1 MKTFRSR
8 VVRMGLGLLVF
19 ACGRLLIAAE
29 WPMVEAIDGQPAA
42 AELRRL
48 IETAET
54 LGEPLAASVG
64 EGLGEVRQATD
75 AATAAE
81 RVQHLL
87 DPLCGLA
94 VVLHAD
100 AAPELV
106 VRPQAV
112 EGGGIELVEQG
123 WRTVLVKV
131 VNEERLRRRLRIE
144 SPNARPLP
152 HAPADQVD
160 ARWMSLALYAGQPAS
175 PTLTGLP
182 VEYRFLQ
189 IFSREEGEQTAVLEC
204 AAPGPAN
211 GHAASSIAAEW
222 QFRDGPAGWKPTNQI
237 ELTTEGGRLLVR
249 GTGDDPFMTASLPE
263 PVRAGGYVLR
273 FWARA
278 EEPGVGQLFWQTEQ
292 RPAPDGAHAVSFQLE
307 PGQEHLY
314 EIAFTAEDTL
324 TGIRID
330 PNGVPG
336 TMRIDW
342 MELASAERGRDWT
355 AATVPFR
362 THGSQ
367 PLTFRV
373 IDDDDRPAM
382 ACFEVTDAQGRV
394 YPPQGKRLA
403 PDFFFQRQIYRG
415 DGESIR
421 LPPGDYTVR
430 CSRGPESLP
439 EVQQVTVRP
448 GEQAEPLELVY
459 RVKRWVD
466 PSRRGYWSGDHHIH
480 AAGCAHY
487 ENPTQGV
494 MPPDMLRHCMGEDLK
509 VGCCLTWGPCFDFQ
523 KRFFTGRLDDA
534 SEYPYLIRYDIEV
547 SGFGSHASGHLNLLR
562 LTEQIPPG
570 GDSKNHW
577 PTLGLNTLRWAKRQ
591 GAVCGPAHSAIG
603 LTRLVDRLPGSEGLD
618 GPGGLPTY
626 AIPAFDGIG
635 ANEFIMN
642 VTHQVPGPDG
652 SPVPAVDFI
661 STMNT
666 DRTAEW
672 NMWYQVLNAGLRVRA
687 SGETDFPCITGERV
701 GIGRVYV
708 KLDGPLEFD
717 SWCDG
722 IAAGRSYVSD
732 GRTHLMDFTAR
743 HDRTGVSCEC
753 GVKGSELAVAGG
765 DPVTFTVDAAAYRED
780 GQQLRAEL
788 VVNGF
793 PVAEQE
799 LPADGSLTPLT
810 FEHRFDR
817 SGWAAARVF
826 PGGHTNPILVIAAG
840 QPICE
845 PQSVAWCLRCVQRC
859 REAKMPTY
867 REEEHSTAEADYDH
881 AEKFFQSLLREA
893 SQESR

>member
-1 MKTFRSR
+1 VNKTAMTL
-8 VVRMGLGLLVF
+8 VLLLTSLAWSGFGVLP
-19 ACGRLLIAAE
+19 AAAAE
-29 WPMVEAIDGQPAA
+29 AAWPMVDAVPSQPAA

-48 IETAET
+48 IETAGT
-54 LGEPLAASVG
+54 LGEPLGEQLADGLERIRAVDDDSEAAG
-64 EGLGEVRQATD
+64 QLQAM
-75 AATAAE
+75 
-81 RVQHLL
+81 L
-87 DPLCGLA
+87 DPLCSLA
-94 VVLHAD
+94 VVLDSD
-100 AAPELV
+100 AP
-106 VRPQAV
+106 PQLIPN
-112 EGGGIELVEQG
+112 GKSIELIEQG
-123 WRTVLVKV
+123 WATVLVKV
-131 VNEERLRRRLRIE
+131 VNPDRLRRRLRME

-152 HAPADQVD
+152 HAPADEVD
-160 ARWMSLALYAGQPAS
+160 ARWLSLSLYAGLPAS
-175 PTLTGLP
+175 PSLTGLP
-182 VEYRFLQ
+182 LEYRYLQ
-189 IFSREEGEQTAVLEC
+189 VFSTKEGDRQAVLEC
-204 AAPGPAN
+204 AAPGPA
-211 GHAASSIAAEW
+211 GGDGESTIAAEW
-222 QFRDGPAGWKPTNQI
+222 RFADDADGWMPQNQI
-237 ELTTEGGRLLVR
+237 ELKAHDGSLHVR
-249 GTGDDPFMTASLPE
+249 GTGDDPFMAASLPK

-273 FWARA
+273 FWAKA
-278 EEPGVGQLFWQTEQ
+278 EEPGVGQLFWMTEQ
-292 RPAPDGAHAVSFQLE
+292 QPHPDGGRQVSFQLE
-307 PGQEHLY
+307 PGREALY
-314 EIAFTAEDTL
+314 EVAFTADDTL
-324 TGIRID
+324 TGLRID

-336 TMRIDW
+336 RMRIDW
-342 MELASAERGRDWT
+342 MELASAERSRDWAT
-355 AATVPFR
+355 ATIPFR
-362 THGSQ
+362 TRPSA

-373 IDDDDRPAM
+373 MDDADRPAM
-382 ACFEVTDAQGRV
+382 ACFEIADTAGRV

-415 DGESIR
+415 DGEAIR
-421 LPPGDYTVR
+421 LPPGRYTVR
-430 CSRGPESLP
+430 CSRGPESVP
-439 EVQQVTVRP
+439 EVQQIEVGSELV
-448 GEQAEPLELVY
+448 ELVY
-459 RVKRWVD
+459 RVNRWVD

-487 ENPTQGV
+487 ESPTEGV

-523 KRFFTGRLDDA
+523 KRFFTGRLDDV
-534 SEYPYLIRYDIEV
+534 SQYPYLIRYDVEV

-562 LTEQIPPG
+562 LSQQIPPG

-717 SWCDG
+717 AWCDG
-722 IAAGRSYVSD
+722 LAAGRSYVSD

-743 HDRTGVSCEC
+743 GASPDAVVEC
-753 GVKGSELAVAGG
+753 GVGDSELAVTSG
-765 DPVTFTVDAAAYRED
+765 DDVVFAVDAAARRDSPEP
-780 GQQLRAEL
+780 LRAEL

-793 PVAEQE
+793 PVATQQV
-799 LPADGSLTPLT
+799 PADGSLHQLT
-810 FEHRFDR
+810 FQHRFEK
-817 SGWAAARVF
+817 SGWAAVRIF
-826 PGGHTNPILVIAAG
+826 PGGHTNPIFVIADG
-840 QPICE
+840 QPILE
-845 PQSVAWCLRCVQRC
+845 PRSVAWCLACVRRC
-859 REAKMPTY
+859 RVSKMPTY
-867 REEEHSTAEADYDH
+867 REEERATAEADYDH
-881 AEKFFQSLLREA
+881 AEAFFEALLDGHAGPA
-893 SQESR
+893 S

>member
-1 MKTFRSR
+1 MNRPTSMLTC
-8 VVRMGLGLLVF
+8 VGVTLLTLC
-19 ACGRLLIAAE
+19 CGRLLTAAD
-29 WPMVEAIDGQPAA
+29 WPTVDAIDPQPAA

-48 IETAET
+48 IETAEA
-54 LGEPLAASVG
+54 LGEPLAASVAD
-64 EGLGEVRQATD
+64 GLDDVRQADDATD
-75 AATAAE
+75 AAARLQA
-81 RVQHLL
+81 LL

-94 VVLHAD
+94 VVLHAESG
-100 AAPELV
+100 PQLV
-106 VRPQAV
+106 LPQRP
-112 EGGGIELVEQG
+112 GGRGAIELVEQG

-131 VNEERLRRRLRIE
+131 VNTDRLRRRLRIE

-152 HAPADQVD
+152 HAPADEVD
-160 ARWMSLALYAGQPAS
+160 ARWMSLSLYAGQPAS
-175 PTLTGLP
+175 PSLTGLP

-189 IFSREEGEQTAVLEC
+189 IFSREAGEQQAVLEC
-204 AAPGPAN
+204 AAPGPSS
-211 GHAASSIAAEW
+211 GHGDSSIAAEW
-222 QFRDGPAGWKPTNQI
+222 QFRKGTAGWSPANQI
-237 ELTTEGGRLLVR
+237 ELTTEEGSLLVR
-249 GTGDDPFMTASLPE
+249 GTGDDPFMISPLPK
-263 PVRAGGYVLR
+263 PARAGGYVLR

-292 RPAPDGAHAVSFQLE
+292 RPFPDGGHAVSFQLE

-324 TGIRID
+324 TGIRLD

-342 MELASAERGRDWT
+342 MELASAERGRDWA

-362 THGSQ
+362 TRPSQ
-367 PLTFRV
+367 ELLFRV

-382 ACFEVTDAQGRV
+382 ACFEVTDAHGRV
-394 YPPQGKRLA
+394 FPPQGKRLA

-421 LPPGDYTVR
+421 LPPGSYTIR

-439 EVQQVTVRP
+439 EVQQITVEP
-448 GEQAEPLELVY
+448 GPQEQPLELVY

-534 SEYPYLIRYDIEV
+534 SQYPYLIRYDIEV

-603 LTRLVDRLPGSEGLD
+603 LTRLVDRLPETEGLD

-626 AIPAFDGIG
+626 GIPAFDGIG

-642 VTHQVPGPDG
+642 VAHEVPGPDG
-652 SPVPAVDFI
+652 SRVPAVDFI

-672 NMWYQVLNAGLRVRA
+672 NMWYQVLSAGLRVRA

-708 KLDGPLEFD
+708 KLDGPLAFD
-717 SWCDG
+717 AWCDG
-722 IAAGRSYVSD
+722 LAAGRSYVSD

-743 HDRTGVSCEC
+743 CERAGAVCEC
-753 GVKGSELAVAGG
+753 GVDGSEMPIAAGDTVA
-765 DPVTFTVDAAAYRED
+765 FTVDAAAFRDTAEP
-780 GQQLRAEL
+780 LRAEL

-793 PVAEQE
+793 PVAQQQ
-799 LPADGSLTPLT
+799 LAADGSLAQLT

-817 SGWAAARVF
+817 SGWAAVRIF
-826 PGGHTNPILVIAAG
+826 PGGHTNPIFVIADG

-845 PQSVAWCLRCVQRC
+845 PRSVAWCLRCVQQC

-867 REEEHSTAEADYDH
+867 REDERATAEADYDH
-881 AEKFFQSLLREA
+881 AEDFFQSLLEKARLP
-893 SQESR
+893 